1 MRLAWF
7 ACPLHG
13 DAVDAQSVR
22 LGAAS
27 IGLST
32 PDRSVLLREEDY
44 RVLRIDIYFHS
55 GDGHCFEAA
64 IVWMDFVAIGI
75 GKRLYLVHAS
85 TRQVIEHHLGSY
97 LGYPYHSAMYATS
110 AERVFSIGQDG
121 RRLLTSETLGIDG
134 VGIHEINRA
143 LMNGEGEWDPPGG
156 WSPFLISVSTG
167 SFVGD

>member
-1 MRLAWF
+1 
-7 ACPLHG
+7 
-13 DAVDAQSVR
+13 
-22 LGAAS
+22 
-27 IGLST
+27 
-32 PDRSVLLREEDY
+32 VLLREEDY

-75 GKRLYLVHAS
+75 GERLYLVHAS
-85 TRQVIEHHLGSY
+85 TRQVIEH
-97 LGYPYHSAMYATS
+97 HSAMYATS